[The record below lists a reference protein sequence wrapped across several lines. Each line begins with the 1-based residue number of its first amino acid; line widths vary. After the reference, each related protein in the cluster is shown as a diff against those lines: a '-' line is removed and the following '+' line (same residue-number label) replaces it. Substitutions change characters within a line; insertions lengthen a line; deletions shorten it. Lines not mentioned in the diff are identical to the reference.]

1 MLAYL
6 VLAALFFVF
15 SPGTFLSLPRGGSKY
30 VVALVHTALFVA
42 AFTAVQYVNGDLD
55 DDTKEGFAFFMNS
68 YNSRLNGG
76 RR

>member
-30 VVALVHTALFVA
+30 TVALVHTALFIAGLV
-42 AFTAVQYVNGDLD
+42 AVQYVNGDLD
-55 DDTKEGFAFFMNS
+55 DDTKEGFAFRLMNS
-68 YNSRLNGG
+68 SYYRVNG